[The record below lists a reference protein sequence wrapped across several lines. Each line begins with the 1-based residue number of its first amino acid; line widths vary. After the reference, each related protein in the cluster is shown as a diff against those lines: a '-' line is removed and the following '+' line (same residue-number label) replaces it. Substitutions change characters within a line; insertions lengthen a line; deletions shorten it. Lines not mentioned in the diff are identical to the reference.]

1 MENHFESPRAGLTAG
16 VPRDMEAPREGGLHA
31 PPQLFEPRFIV
42 SSLCGACPGAV
53 SSPPRT
59 HTVPSPHSAEP
70 SGRPL
75 RFRVSCVSGG
85 GGGGGGA
92 PQNSTATARWGGPP
106 PACAAPRRDA
116 PPRAARAP
124 AAHAPRRQTP
134 APRASMLPRPRMGS
148 PPSSLSSCLGTRS
161 GPPAGYYT
169 LFNLDARARGY
180 IRVRRAGRECE
191 PRGVAGRGGTLAVPP
206 RSRPC
211 PSPAFM

>member
-85 GGGGGGA
+85 GGGGGG
-92 PQNSTATARWGGPP
+92 PP
-106 PACAAPRRDA
+106 PPHRKTPPPLPGGAAHRPPVPRRA
-116 PPRAARAP
+116 GT
-124 AAHAPRRQTP
+124 RRP
-134 APRASMLPRPRMGS
+134 APRGPPRPTPLGARRPRPGPACCRAQGWALLRALSPPAWGRARDRRRGTILSLISMLVRGAIS
-148 PPSSLSSCLGTRS
+148 AFG
-161 GPPAGYYT
+161 G
-169 LFNLDARARGY
+169 RA
-180 IRVRRAGRECE
+180 VNAS
-191 PRGVAGRGGTLAVPP
+191 RGGWQAGGA
-206 RSRPC
+206 R
-211 PSPAFM
+211 